1 MSLKTSATHRRTAN
15 RFGGPIL
22 QSYDA
27 KTATVS
33 NLKLCEYDRNKDFIE
48 KANLDRN
55 KIRLVS
61 AVFRP

>member
-1 MSLKTSATHRRTAN
+1 VRRTAN

-33 NLKLCEYDRNKDFIE
+33 NFDS
-48 KANLDRN
+48 NLDG
-55 KIRLVS
+55 KGLVS
-61 AVFRP
+61 AEISDILSFI